1 MDPFSLT
8 VGAMGLATAVK
19 ECLELARKF
28 LGPSKHDSKNLISV
42 MQSLYN
48 FQGAMEIFSLF
59 SENIDGDDDQ
69 LECRK
74 KLNLAIEKCGEC
86 LRKVKSFLQSDDV
99 IRKYIL
105 GPRFDKDLKVSLKAL
120 DECKEVFMMA
130 LHLDQQYVTN
140 PLHCHR
146 RIISYSHVINTL
158 CADSYL

>member
-28 LGPSKHDSKNLISV
+28 LGPSKHDSKNLISI

-59 SENIDGDDDQ
+59 SESIDGDDDR
-69 LECRK
+69 LECRET
-74 KLNLAIEKCGEC
+74 LNLAIEKCGEC

-130 LHLDQQYVTN
+130 LHLDQQYVTKT
-140 PLHCHR
+140 LHCPEEFFILPHNE
-146 RIISYSHVINTL
+146 HL
-158 CADSYL
+158 AC